1 MSEIDTPGFS
11 VVIPNYNG
19 LVYLRD
25 CFNSLRKSNYPNL
38 EIIMVDNG
46 STDESVTFVEQ
57 NYPEVMIIRS
67 ETNLSYS
74 GGSNLGIQHATG
86 EYVVLLNNDTEVT
99 TGWLDPLLEEF
110 QSNSQLAACQP
121 KILSMS
127 DHTMFEYAGAAGGFM
142 DPLGYPF
149 LRGRIFD
156 TLEKDEGQYDDS
168 IDLFW
173 TSGAAMA
180 IRKQVLDESGLL
192 DEDFVLHM
200 EEIDLCWRM
209 HLLGHQLSIRPDA
222 VIYHHGGGTLGAE
235 KMSKMYYNHR
245 NSVFMLF
252 KNYSLKRLLLVF
264 PIRFLLDM
272 TLIVKSA
279 LALDWKRALA
289 VIKAYLWLITHPR
302 LILRKRRAIQKLR
315 RTSDRDIDP
324 YLLNGSLV
332 LRYYLLRKKT
342 FTEMWPAPDRI

>member
-1 MSEIDTPGFS
+1 LSEIDTPRFS

-19 LVYLRD
+19 LIYLQD

-38 EIIMVDNG
+38 EIILVDNG
-46 STDESVTFVEQ
+46 STDESVAFVEQ
-57 NYPEVMIIRS
+57 NFPEVKIIRS
-67 ETNLSYS
+67 DTNLSYS

-86 EYVVLLNNDTEVT
+86 KYVVLLNNDTEVT
-99 TGWLDPLLEEF
+99 PGWLNPLLEEF
-110 QSNSQLAACQP
+110 ESDSQLAACQP

-127 DHTMFEYAGAAGGFM
+127 DHAMFEYAGAAGGFM
-142 DPLGYPF
+142 DRLGYPF

-156 TLEKDEGQYDDS
+156 TLEKDDGQYDDP

-192 DEDFVLHM
+192 DEGFVLHM

-209 HLLGHQLSIRPDA
+209 HLLGYRLRIRPDA

-245 NSVFMLF
+245 NSIFMLF
-252 KNYSLKRLLLVF
+252 KNYSLKRLLLIF

-272 TLIVKSA
+272 ALIMKSA
-279 LALDWKRALA
+279 LALDWKRAFA
-289 VIKAYLWLITHPR
+289 VINAYLWLITHPR
-302 LILRKRRAIQKLR
+302 LLLRKRRDTQELR
-315 RTSDRDIDP
+315 RIGDRDIDP
-324 YLLNGSLV
+324 YLLGGSLV

-342 FTEMWPAPDRI
+342 FTEMWRVPRRN